1 MNYISNMLYIAGF
14 IAAVIGIIGLCFGC
28 IDFMVTIRLMSG
40 GVIFMGAGHILTEF
54 CDWLEEI
61 RYGL

>member
-40 GVIFMGAGHILTEF
+40 GVIFMGLVTF
-54 CDWLEEI
+54 
-61 RYGL
+61 